1 MRERFH
7 AIRYINCQT
16 DDAPRS
22 PPSPFVNV
30 ACDWICRNVYTRLFD
45 YVHVIQILCRVGR
58 RLSNSICI
66 ELFIW
71 KCSSLASSW
80 FLCGPKAQFKNM
92 MDDRRRL
99 TSITYLSCLATTL
112 AVVFIPIKS
121 SIKLC
126 ILLILLLTQ
135 FAASFWYS
143 LSYVPYG
150 RKTVLKILKRT
161 FGLNDSS
168 PVEGIVS

>member
-1 MRERFH
+1 MIGFAATFTLGYLITFMSFKFFVELVEG
-7 AIRYINCQT
+7 Y
-16 DDAPRS
+16 PV
-22 PPSPFVNV
+22 PFALNYSFGNV
-30 ACDWICRNVYTRLFD
+30 L
-45 YVHVIQILCRVGR
+45 
-58 RLSNSICI
+58 
-66 ELFIW
+66 
-71 KCSSLASSW
+71 SLASSW

-126 ILLILLLTQ
+126 ILLILLFTQ

>member
-1 MRERFH
+1 MSFKFFVELVEGYP
-7 AIRYINCQT
+7 I
-16 DDAPRS
+16 
-22 PPSPFVNV
+22 PFALNYSFGNV
-30 ACDWICRNVYTRLFD
+30 L
-45 YVHVIQILCRVGR
+45 
-58 RLSNSICI
+58 
-66 ELFIW
+66 
-71 KCSSLASSW
+71 SLASSW